1 MDQDLQKRVIAYR
14 TTMAMVKGMLRDGI
28 ITEEE
33 YGDID
38 TIIANKYGLSS
49 CSIYR

>member
-1 MDQDLQKRVIAYR
+1 MEQDLQRRVIAYR
-14 TTMAMVKGMLRDGI
+14 TTMAIVKGMLRDGI